1 MCLWTFQKTPR
12 PFKLGSCI
20 DWNVYIKTT
29 PFSCDSIFCILC
41 YRPHVLKPHVP
52 EKTHFVGLSCGCI
65 VAIKWFSKQKTKQE
79 LSRKIENN
87 DILEPFLSS
96 LEDWIWITWSFLIY
110 WFCFQEEKKNEK
122 EPWTELWLWF
132 CCEKISSIN
141 ILMFLKIEL
150 YVHTNLNKQ
159 KTRGTWVKAGVVFWD
174 PKNRIWFN
182 FGASRITPSFCGPK
196 AYFNRVR
203 LGHGCT
209 VSKQNLEQKI
219 E

>member
-52 EKTHFVGLSCGCI
+52 DKTHFVGLSCGCI

-96 LEDWIWITWSFLIY
+96 LEDWIWILWSFLIY
-110 WFCFQEEKKNEK
+110 WFFFQEEKKK
-122 EPWTELWLWF
+122 WKRTLDRIVVVILLW
-132 CCEKISSIN
+132 K
-141 ILMFLKIEL
+141 
-150 YVHTNLNKQ
+150 NLLNQ
-159 KTRGTWVKAGVVFWD
+159 
-174 PKNRIWFN
+174 
-182 FGASRITPSFCGPK
+182 
-196 AYFNRVR
+196 YFNVPKDWII
-203 LGHGCT
+203 CT
-209 VSKQNLEQKI
+209 YQSEQTKNKGDMS
-219 E
+219 ESRCGFLRSHK